1 MRDIQN
7 YSLLQHN
14 TFGMDVSCRRFLE
27 YESVEEAQQVA
38 TILRDSHQPFLIIG
52 SGSNLLLTGDYDG
65 IVVHSAIRGI
75 EEHDAMV
82 TAGSGETFDQLISWC
97 IAHGLYDLIN
107 LSLIPG
113 DVGASAVQNIGAYG
127 VEVAQFINKVEAV
140 EIATGKVV
148 TILAAECGYA
158 YRQSLFK
165 TEWKNRYLI
174 TRVTYQLSTV
184 FEPHIDYG
192 NIRAE
197 LERQGIASPSPEQ
210 LRQVII
216 DIRRSKLPDPDVE
229 GNAGSFFVNPIV
241 QRSLFEELLTHYP
254 DMPHYPVDD
263 EHVKI
268 PAGWMIER
276 CGWKGKS
283 LGRAGVHSKQALVL
297 VNRGGATGNDVVTLC
312 RQIQHDVKAMFGVEI
327 NPEVNIV

>member
-97 IAHGLYDLIN
+97 IAHGLYGLIN

-127 VEVAQFINKVEAV
+127 VEVAQYINKVEAV

-241 QRSLFEELLTHYP
+241 QRSQFEELLTHYP

>member
-127 VEVAQFINKVEAV
+127 VEVAQYINKVEAV